1 MAVEESQR
9 VCSNK
14 VVQRSGTFAF
24 AAASPLG
31 LRSAARLLVVAAV
44 DDAGIESEIDG
55 RESQSI
61 GEHTLRHVGRFRDKE
76 RARMKMRQTK
86 SKYSSTRYK
95 YEAITG
101 QYVSIERAFRRRSE
115 SLPSSF

>member
-1 MAVEESQR
+1 MY
-9 VCSNK
+9 CDK
-14 VVQRSGTFAF
+14 VVQHSGTLAF

-44 DDAGIESEIDG
+44 DDAGIESEIG
-55 RESQSI
+55 RHESQSI
-61 GEHTLRHVGRFRDKE
+61 EEHTLRHVGGIRDKE
-76 RARMKMRQTK
+76 RAGIEMRQTK

-101 QYVSIERAFRRRSE
+101 QYVSIERAFQRRSE
-115 SLPSSF
+115 SLPSAF